1 MAGGVAAR
9 LRSPFSAIK
18 QEETIKDAT
27 SASPLVAA
35 LNDPSRT
42 LIGNPWRGTYY
53 VSIEANDWEA
63 MSLLSLFREL
73 GIRVQVNVA
82 RWNPAQSIRYVTV
95 YDHDGL
101 RSLLSALG
109 DELKEPV
116 RTALDILV
124 RARGPIPEPLV
135 QVIRR
140 KHDVYGLSFHE
151 IAHLMNDKRIVD
163 GMGGRG
169 WSGRKVSAAYKGVA
183 PKRSTVSVPSIEVVS
198 VAEGV
203 DV

>member
-1 MAGGVAAR
+1 
-9 LRSPFSAIK
+9 
-18 QEETIKDAT
+18 
-27 SASPLVAA
+27 VAA

-53 VSIEANDWEA
+53 VSIEANDWETTT
-63 MSLLSLFREL
+63 LLSLFQDL
-73 GIRVQVNVA
+73 GIRVQVHVA

-95 YDHDGL
+95 YDNDGL
-101 RSLLSALG
+101 GSLLSALG

-116 RTALDILV
+116 RAALDILV
-124 RARGPIPEPLV
+124 RARGPIPDSV
-135 QVIRR
+135 VHVIRR

-151 IAHLMNDKRIVD
+151 IAHLMNDKRMVD

-183 PKRSTVSVPSIEVVS
+183 PKRSTGVVTGGEVISVP
-198 VAEGV
+198 EGV
-203 DV
+203 DD